1 MAILHEAYEAPFL
14 PSLVNATTP
23 AATAA
28 LLEEA
33 MADWAGFGLAR
44 EAAKPGQVLFF
55 VTDARDIRTAAR
67 IAFPGI
73 ITTDTRPLHVGN
85 DASDLVVGGI
95 RDMIKAAAVPLRDD
109 DVMRDT
115 LVDWW
120 LLANVDVQVGYISS
134 GFARSA
140 VVASRCAAAGADAT
154 TFTIP
159 YPTAGDMRGST
170 VTVTCAL

>member
-85 DASDLVVGGI
+85 DASDLVVQAAHEALALHVSAEDGV
-95 RDMIKAAAVPLRDD
+95 RDV
-109 DVMRDT
+109 

-120 LLANVDVQVGYISS
+120 LLASADIRVGSLTS
-134 GFARSA
+134 GFVRSA
-140 VVASRCAAAGADAT
+140 TIFSAT
-154 TFTIP
+154 GSFDQSVSCELQGDCC
-159 YPTAGDMRGST
+159 AGDHR
-170 VTVTCAL
+170 ALGKCFTPIGAGT